1 MAKQIGKGGSPF
13 RPGSKKDGASTRASK
28 DSAPKNRASKNSAA
42 KERALAETRKRRRLK
57 YIAVLPT
64 AVTLLNA
71 FCGFLS
77 ILYASR
83 GPGIFLE
90 VFMFRKTGIS
100 FFAIS
105 GYLIVFAMIADMLDG
120 QVARWS
126 GAASG
131 FGGQLDSLSDAI
143 SFGAAPAFLM
153 LKVMEAN
160 LGYETFAKTFLPMS
174 LGRAIPG
181 LSGHLAQLIGSWML
195 FVATLYVLCAIIRLA
210 RFNVEN
216 DADSSFH
223 QNFIGLPSP
232 AAAGVVVSLV
242 IFREDFIPRIAD
254 RLPEFS
260 SALTSITS
268 WLLPLTV
275 LCCGILMVTRIRY
288 PHMANRLLRGKKNFV
303 SVLLVLFVVFLAVW
317 NIQLAMLLGFWGFAL
332 TGLIRGIYGKLV
344 LIFSPRTT
352 RTKEGQDG
360 VRG

>member
-13 RPGSKKDGASTRASK
+13 RPKSKKDGAQNRASK
-28 DSAPKNRASKNSAA
+28 DSAPKTRSPKNSTA
-42 KERALAETRKRRRLK
+42 KDRALAETRKRKRLK

-64 AVTLLNA
+64 AVTLMNA

-83 GPGIFLE
+83 GPGVFLE
-90 VFMFRKTGIS
+90 VVLFRKTGIT
-100 FFAIS
+100 FFAVA

-160 LGYETFAKTFLPMS
+160 FGYETFARTFFPMS
-174 LGRAIPG
+174 LCRAIPG
-181 LSGHLAQLIGSWML
+181 LTVHLAQLIGSWML

-260 SALTSITS
+260 SALTNITS
-268 WLLPLTV
+268 WLLPVTI

-303 SVLLVLFVVFLAVW
+303 TVLLFLLVVFLSVW
-317 NIQLAMLLGFWGFAL
+317 NIQIALLLGFWGFAL
-332 TGLIRGIYGKLV
+332 TGLIRGIYGEIV
-344 LIFSPRTT
+344 RLIS
-352 RTKEGQDG
+352 
-360 VRG
+360 RGSRQGISRPA

>member
-1 MAKQIGKGGSPF
+1 MAKRK
-13 RPGSKKDGASTRASK
+13 T
-28 DSAPKNRASKNSAA
+28 SAPKSKVSRNSALKSA
-42 KERALAETRKRRRLK
+42 TLAEKRKRRRLK

-64 AVTLLNA
+64 AVTLMNA

-90 VFMFRKTGIS
+90 VVLFRKTGIS
-100 FFAIS
+100 FFAVS

-160 LGYETFAKTFLPMS
+160 LGHETFARTFFSMS
-174 LGRAIPG
+174 LCKALPG
-181 LSGHLAQLIGSWML
+181 LTAHLAQLIGSWML
-195 FVATLYVLCAIIRLA
+195 FVAALYVLCAIIRLA

-260 SALTSITS
+260 SALRYTTS
-268 WLLPLTV
+268 WLLPLAV
-275 LCCGILMVTRIRY
+275 LSCGILMVTRIRY

-317 NIQLAMLLGFWGFAL
+317 NIQIAMLLGFWVFAL
-332 TGLIRGIYGKLV
+332 TGLIRGICGEISQRIARMK
-344 LIFSPRTT
+344 TT
-352 RTKEGQDG
+352 
-360 VRG
+360 